1 MFNMNNEQEQKIIA
15 FIQWLPQN
23 IQRFEGMVSE
33 ETIREIAS
41 AKSVEEVAAAL
52 DKLSKE
58 QGGNEIIP
66 HMVKVFQESR
76 KTGIF
81 KKGGKLEQLLNKYE
95 PGGKIKTTVKKR
107 TDVNERTTHSSVP
120 RGGEAI
126 LTEYP
131 DGTKKYTLTRNE
143 QGFMSNEDGTYFP
156 KEESSIVITERG
168 DTTGYYVPT
177 HIDALLPRKTY
188 TTQYSSDQYK
198 LNHPFWGLAPKAKT
212 RVIPENWWDAFER
225 NFGLKRK

>member
-1 MFNMNNEQEQKIIA
+1 MTNEQQQMMAA

-23 IQRFEGMVSE
+23 IKQFEESLPKEISE
-33 ETIREIAS
+33 PIATAQS
-41 AKSVEEVAAAL
+41 PEEVVNVL
-52 DKLSKE
+52 NQLSQSQE
-58 QGGNEIIP
+58 GNQIVST
-66 HMVKVFQESR
+66 MFQAFQESQ
-76 KTGIF
+76 KTGMF

-168 DTTGYYVPT
+168 DTTGYYIPT

-212 RVIPENWWDAFER
+212 RVIPENW
-225 NFGLKRK
+225 

>member
-1 MFNMNNEQEQKIIA
+1 MMAA
-15 FIQWLPQN
+15 FVQWLPQN
-23 IQRFEGMVSE
+23 IKQFEGSLPK
-33 ETIREIAS
+33 EIIEPIATAQS
-41 AKSVEEVAAAL
+41 PEEVVNVL
-52 DKLSKE
+52 NQLSQSKE
-58 QGGNEIIP
+58 GNQIVST
-66 HMVKVFQESR
+66 MFQAFQESQ
-76 KTGIF
+76 KTGMF
-81 KKGGKLEQLLNKYE
+81 AKGGKLEQLLNKYE

-188 TTQYSSDQYK
+188 TTQYSSNQYK